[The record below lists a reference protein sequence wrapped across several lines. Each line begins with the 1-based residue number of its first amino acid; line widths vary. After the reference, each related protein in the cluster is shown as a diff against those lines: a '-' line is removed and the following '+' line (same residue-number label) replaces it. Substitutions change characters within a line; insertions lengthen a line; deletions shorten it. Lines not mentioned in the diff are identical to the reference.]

1 MKGQVS
7 VVTGANSG
15 IGFETSHL
23 LAAEGGKVVMVCRD
37 RRKGEAAMARIRR
50 RLPDADLRLE
60 VKDLSVLDEVRVLGS
75 TLSSEYTA
83 IHLLINNAGVYRAGS
98 EKTVDGYER
107 TLAVNHL
114 SHFLLT
120 HLLVPQLRAAKG
132 RVINVSSDAH
142 RRGSLVADKLED
154 ALLGRSRYSGWG
166 AYSDSKLANI
176 LFTSELAK
184 RYRPEEMAACAF
196 HPGVLATRIWNQ
208 NLNPISLLMVLFKP
222 IMGKPAVGGEAALF
236 LSKEPAE
243 AIHGKYFDKTRERE
257 PSRRAQDARLAEE
270 LWEISVR
277 LTGLTEL
284 SDEIV

>member
-1 MKGQVS
+1 MKNQIS

-15 IGFETSHL
+15 VGFETSLL
-23 LAAEGGKVVMVCRD
+23 LAEQGMSVVMICRD
-37 RRKGEAAMARIRR
+37 ARKGEAAMDRIRGR
-50 RLPDADLRLE
+50 VPGADLRLE
-60 VKDLSVLDEVRVLGS
+60 VKDLAVLEDVRELGA
-75 TLSSEYTA
+75 TLSSDFPA
-83 IHLLINNAGVYRAGS
+83 VHVLVNNAGVYRAES

-120 HLLVPQLRAAKG
+120 HLLFPSLMAAKG

-142 RRGSLVADKLED
+142 RRGSLTIESREN
-154 ALLGRSRYSGWG
+154 ALLGRSRYSGYG

-176 LFTSELAK
+176 LFTTELAK
-184 RYRPEEMAACAF
+184 RYPPDELATCAF

-208 NLNPISLLMVLFKP
+208 NRNPLSLLMVLFKP
-222 IMGKPAVGGEAALF
+222 IMGKPAVGGEAALS

-257 PSRRAQDARLAEE
+257 PSSRAQDERLAEK
-270 LWEISVR
+270 LWEISLR
-277 LTGLTEL
+277 LTGLERP
-284 SDEIV
+284 S